1 MKGFLAAVEARRLA
15 EHEARIVETPY
26 SQLPRLASGAAAR
39 AGKLL
44 GKTER
49 QLSREEVLARGKRV
63 VELREMG
70 ERFADIRAL
79 LGCTE
84 RQARHA
90 ESVYRESIRDE
101 R

>member
-1 MKGFLAAVEARRLA
+1 MRGFLAAVESRVLR

-26 SQLPRLASGAAAR
+26 KQLPALASGARAR
-39 AGKLL
+39 AGKLR
-44 GKTER
+44 GVTER
-49 QLSREEVLARGKRV
+49 QMAREEVLARGKRV

-90 ESVYRESIRDE
+90 ESVYRESLRDE

>member
-1 MKGFLAAVEARRLA
+1 MRGFLAAVEARRLA
-15 EHEARIVETPY
+15 EHEQCIVETPY
-26 SQLPRLASGAAAR
+26 KELPALASGARAR
-39 AGKLL
+39 AGKLR
-44 GKTER
+44 GVTER
-49 QLSREEVLARGKRV
+49 QMAREEVLARGKRV

-90 ESVYRESIRDE
+90 ESVYRESLRDE